1 MEIAFIGA
9 HLFLLFNDHYYKEV
23 KNEIIKRID
32 NNKKLYLDSSWKMK
46 KIKFQKNNQL
56 KKNITI

>member
-46 KIKFQKNNQL
+46 KIKFQKNN
-56 KKNITI
+56 